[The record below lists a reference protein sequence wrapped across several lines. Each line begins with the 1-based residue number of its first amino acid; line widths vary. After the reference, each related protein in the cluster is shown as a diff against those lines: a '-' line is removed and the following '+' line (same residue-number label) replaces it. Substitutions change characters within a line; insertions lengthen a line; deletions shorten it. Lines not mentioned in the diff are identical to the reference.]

1 MNDPGQPDNR
11 GGGSGIG
18 RDLRSVRDNGSAS
31 LRELREFIT
40 HLKGRR
46 PQEVMGMVTSNG
58 LVQGIVIS
66 AASFAVLLLLF
77 TAIPFF
83 LADEE
88 PVAGKA
94 PAPAA
99 KVKSDQSAGQSQGAG
114 DKKQEQAGSNAAGE
128 NVSNALGIGETKA
141 SSLEENPLENKLDN
155 LLDDVK

>member
-11 GGGSGIG
+11 VGGSGIG
-18 RDLRSVRDNGSAS
+18 RDLRSVRDNGTAS
-31 LRELREFIT
+31 LQELREFIT
-40 HLKGRR
+40 QLKGRR

-66 AASFAVLLLLF
+66 AASFAVVLLLF

-94 PAPAA
+94 TPPAA

-114 DKKQEQAGSNAAGE
+114 DKEQAGSNAAGE

>member
-66 AASFAVLLLLF
+66 AASFAVLLMLF

-94 PAPAA
+94 TPPAA
-99 KVKSDQSAGQSQGAG
+99 KVKSDQSQGAG